1 MRGICWRVAGGLA
14 LLLAGCATDTS
25 NTKTSESSAPPTTTK
40 SARSAPAVSAEAVAK
55 IEADMV
61 RIPAG
66 TLAAGFRSRK
76 SYETLKKDPPVKI
89 ESFWLGKHEVTQEE
103 WAAVMGDRPS
113 SWRYDPQL
121 PVTDINW
128 PEANRFVERLN
139 QAKGT
144 SAFRLATAE
153 EWEYAC
159 RAGEQ
164 GHVRAQAN
172 ESTLNLY
179 AWWGK
184 NSNGT
189 VHHVMTRKPNAWGLY
204 DMLGNVA
211 EWCSSESD
219 TKSDPPLRVTAG
231 ANFADENLTLQD
243 CHPGGA
249 MGQTGHDAYTGL
261 RLAKMAGPATKPP
274 APPRKSKAS

>member
-1 MRGICWRVAGGLA
+1 MRGICRLTALGVALCLA
-14 LLLAGCATDTS
+14 RCASDTS
-25 NTKTSESSAPPTTTK
+25 ATKSSEGSAPAAPAAK
-40 SARSAPAVSAEAVAK
+40 SQRSMPAVSAETLGK
-55 IEADMV
+55 IEADLV

-89 ESFWLGKHEVTQEE
+89 ESFFLDKHEVTQEE

-121 PVTDINW
+121 PVTDISW
-128 PEANRFVERLN
+128 PEVNRFVDRLN
-139 QAKGT
+139 QAKAT
-144 SAFRLATAE
+144 SVFRLATAE
-153 EWEYAC
+153 EWEFAC

-172 ESTLNLY
+172 EATLNQY

-184 NSNGT
+184 NSQGH
-189 VHHVMTRKPNAWGLY
+189 VHPVMTRKPNAWGLY

-249 MGQTGHDAYTGL
+249 MGQTGRDAYTGF
-261 RLAKMAGPATKPP
+261 RLAKTGAPAAKTP
-274 APPRKSKAS
+274 APPKK